1 MAEKIQLFL
10 QVVGEPVRVR
20 REPSRFQQLLQPD
33 GRSPTPFHSPLLSST
48 KRTLFFGAAAEAD
61 VAAALPDCCY
71 GLLSWGPFYKEPFN
85 IMLP

>member
-61 VAAALPDCCY
+61 VAAAGGPS
-71 GLLSWGPFYKEPFN
+71 GLLLWTSLLGP
-85 IMLP
+85 IL